1 VTTHSYNTIYAAL
14 PSATSLEAWE
24 PQQQILITCW
34 IFDRHQRQGE
44 TADDLRH
51 DQEWVNAW
59 AWGRASVQIWV
70 ERTYRVFRNGS
81 AWKIDPGDGGYFD
94 VKHWCASHNSVV
106 SWFLKMSPRRIEVV
120 ID

>member
-1 VTTHSYNTIYAAL
+1 MTTHHSYNTIYAAL

-34 IFDRHQRQGE
+34 IFDRYPRQGE

-51 DQEWVNAW
+51 DQEWIKTE
-59 AWGRASVQIWV
+59 ASVQIWV

-81 AWKIDPGDGGYFD
+81 SWKIDPGAGGYFD
-94 VKHWCASHNSVV
+94 VKHWCAAHNSVV